1 MCGEWES
8 ITQNDRTYL
17 MQKSAACEH
26 TSVNFKDDYVERS
39 NVQVTISQG
48 KRYLLAAITG
58 KPLDLP

>member
-1 MCGEWES
+1 
-8 ITQNDRTYL
+8 

-26 TSVNFKDDYVERS
+26 ISVKFKDDYVERS